1 MGGRSGRSDV
11 MKLNELSTRLQA
23 EHHHD
28 QQACLT
34 ISAAVAEVEHGLG
47 FLARLGHVY
56 HLEPGPA
63 YDLPEWPR
71 LLFHVTSAPNGR
83 VVRSWWEARDLGP
96 GWWPTYAEA
105 QYKEGVRAQFAGRG
119 GIGDRS
125 LPMLVDGGPVGPRP
139 NYPSEP
145 KANQDIIEQWKREV
159 AGVRDRGEGSWGEVT
174 IHDGGSE
181 EPHRADDR
189 GSTAPEAGPG
199 VSAEHGLGNTR
210 DGLDGGE
217 DCLSDLGP
225 AEASRIPQDAVQ
237 GEQLPDRQQSNGGAE
252 AELRRVLSSSAKTLA
267 ATRGARE
274 AAGPCD
280 KHEDTAA

>member
-1 MGGRSGRSDV
+1 

-71 LLFHVTSAPNGR
+71 LLFHITSAPNGR

-96 GWWPTYAEA
+96 GWWPTFSEA

-125 LPMLVDGGPVGPRP
+125 LPMLVDGGPAGPRP

-145 KANQDIIEQWKREV
+145 KANQDIIEQWKKDIS
-159 AGVRDRGEGSWGEVT
+159 GVRDRGEGSWGEVT

-181 EPHRADDR
+181 ELHQPDDR
-189 GSTAPEAGPG
+189 RATEVEASPG
-199 VSAEHGLGNTR
+199 ISAEPGMGAWR
-210 DGLDGGE
+210 DGGDGGE
-217 DCLSDLGP
+217 DCLSDIGP
-225 AEASRIPQDAVQ
+225 AEASGISQDAVP
-237 GEQLPDRQQSNGGAE
+237 GNGISGRQQSNGGAE
-252 AELRRVLSSSAKTLA
+252 AELRRVLGSSAKTLA
-267 ATRGARE
+267 DTRAARE
-274 AAGPCD
+274 AAGPGNIN
-280 KHEDTAA
+280 EDTAA